1 MKKVDFMQIFNQAIS
16 EGKDFVV
23 AVILTKGSDAPEF
36 IVNPNVNFQ
45 NKKEYYEKAYN
56 DELILNI
63 YDGIRIIDCFAGTIE
78 EISKA
83 IENFENIRKS
93 FNIPDDWSW
102 V

>member
-1 MKKVDFMQIFNQAIS
+1 MKKNDFMQIFDQAII
-16 EGKDFVV
+16 EEKDFVV

-36 IVNPNVNFQ
+36 IINPNVNFQ
-45 NKKEYYEKAYN
+45 NKKEYYDKAYN
-56 DELILNI
+56 DELILNT
-63 YDGIRIIDCFAGTIE
+63 YDGIRIIDCYAGTIE

>member
-1 MKKVDFMQIFNQAIS
+1 MKKIDFMQILEQAIS
-16 EGKDFVV
+16 ENKDFVV
-23 AVILTKGSDAPEF
+23 AVIITKGNDAPEF
-36 IVNPNVNFQ
+36 IINSNVNFQ
-45 NKKEYYEKAYN
+45 NKKEYYDKAYN
-56 DELILNI
+56 DELILNT
-63 YDGIRIIDCFAGTIE
+63 YDGIRIIDCYSGSLE